1 MSTIMLTPRYKTSR
15 LKEVSKT
22 KEISS
27 TSESHDSHVIIGYTV
42 LLFAV
47 VIMLGLVGPAIL
59 SYYGGMTGLGLDM
72 NSKCAQRIH
81 AFEQSGYYTSQEQ
94 FMTAMSYC

>member
-1 MSTIMLTPRYKTSR
+1 MSTIMLTPRYSTSR
-15 LKEVSKT
+15 SKEVSKT
-22 KEISS
+22 KKISP
-27 TSESHDSHVIIGYTV
+27 TSESQDSHVIIGITV

-72 NSKCAQRIH
+72 NSKCAERIH
-81 AFEQSGYYTSQEQ
+81 GFEQSGYYASHEQ
-94 FMTAMSYC
+94 FMMAMSYC